1 MPSWC
6 MYLITM
12 MDHLRSISL
21 PAARWILLIRV
32 FVLAT
37 DLLDLCADFGAV
49 LGWSCRLVYG
59 VLLALRIN

>member
-1 MPSWC
+1 
-6 MYLITM
+6 M

-49 LGWSCRLVYG
+49 LGWSRRLVYG